1 MPRRSPKR
9 DEVRRGGD
17 NYRRAGTYQ
26 TRPMRPVPTVIIE
39 HKGSGWYCV
48 RVDGEV
54 VEDGVRGKDTA
65 QSIKNDFLESY
76 AD

>member
-1 MPRRSPKR
+1 
-9 DEVRRGGD
+9 
-17 NYRRAGTYQ
+17 
-26 TRPMRPVPTVIIE
+26 MRPVPTVIIE
-39 HKGSGWYCV
+39 HKGSGWYRV

-54 VEDGVRGKDTA
+54 VEDAVRGKDTA